1 MGVLMPAL
9 TYCNGKFTSPADA
22 RLSAHDAGVQ
32 HAVGL
37 FETMLGVGPREAGG
51 APRIHRLGEHLVR
64 LADSVIGLGLA
75 DMFDPAPLGELTLE
89 TLRRSGICAE
99 PGSRARLRLTITGG
113 DLSALDAARGGGGSD
128 GTEGQRVRHQPS
140 VLISAQPA
148 SVYPDALFNLGGRV
162 VLSDLRLNPF
172 DAHEG
177 HKTTNYWRRLRA
189 LQEAAQRGASEGL
202 VFTVTGHLAG
212 ACVANVL
219 LVKDGRLLT
228 PSARGE
234 DDAPAPGGGASPVLP
249 GITRLA
255 VMEIAASK
263 GIEVERRALTLDDAL
278 DADEMMFTNS
288 TMGVC
293 PVTAIEA
300 HAIGGADPSS
310 ESGLGRVGP
319 VTAALREG
327 WLAELQ

>member
-1 MGVLMPAL
+1 MPAL
-9 TYCNGKFTSPADA
+9 TYCNGEFTSPPEA
-22 RLSAHDAGVQ
+22 RLSAHDAGLQ

-51 APRIHRLGEHLVR
+51 APRIHRLGEHLIR

-75 DMFDPAPLGELTLE
+75 EMFDPAPLGELTLE

-113 DLSALDAARGGGGSD
+113 DLSALDAARAGGQSGG
-128 GTEGQRVRHQPS
+128 RARHQPS

-148 SVYPDALFNLGGRV
+148 SEYPPALFERGARV

-189 LQEAAQRGASEGL
+189 LQDAAQRGASEGL

-219 LVKDGRLLT
+219 LVKDGAILT

-234 DDAPAPGGGASPVLP
+234 GDAPAPGGGASPVLP
-249 GITRLA
+249 GVTRLA
-255 VMEIAASK
+255 AMEIASSL
-263 GIEVERRALTLDDAL
+263 GIEVKRRALTLDDAL
-278 DADEMMFTNS
+278 DADEVMFTNS

-300 HAIGGADPSS
+300 HAIGGADPAS

-319 VTAALREG
+319 VTTALREG
-327 WLAELQ
+327 WLAELR